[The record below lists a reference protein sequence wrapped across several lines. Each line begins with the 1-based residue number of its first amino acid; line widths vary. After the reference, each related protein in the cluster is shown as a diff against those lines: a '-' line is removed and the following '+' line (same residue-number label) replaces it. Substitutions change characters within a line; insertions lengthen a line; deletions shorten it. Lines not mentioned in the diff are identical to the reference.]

1 MDWLRNQDNG
11 DEQAK
16 LEACSLLHMNRER
29 SKSSIAR
36 RKVIRSHLSSSDK
49 TVTQTLIDL
58 NLGFHM
64 MPQLL
69 AWIGREEKELSIML
83 DFLRGVPTL
92 FEHLPS
98 KKPKRP

>member
-1 MDWLRNQDNG
+1 MFSSTHESGKKQIIYCA
-11 DEQAK
+11 Q
-16 LEACSLLHMNRER
+16 
-29 SKSSIAR
+29 KSDQVAFEFQRQNSY
-36 RKVIRSHLSSSDK
+36 
-49 TVTQTLIDL
+49 TNIDAL